1 MKYLRRQILDKKSVT
16 GNTSLY
22 VDIGGEV
29 VVNRPYSMLV
39 PKGTTTQRSP
49 DTTAP
54 AYVTGMIRFNT
65 TTGEFEGYQGSEW
78 RSFRFK
84 ESTGITKQDVGI
96 GDGSTVYFGPLSPD
110 PLAYSYQSGV
120 IWDATQAAKN
130 IIVLVENVFQ
140 IPIDNYTLVQNPPGN
155 DTKNPGNPWTAGTYL
170 LFGTAV
176 PANKPVYVLYGFD
189 K

>member
-1 MKYLRRQILDKKSVT
+1 MKYLRRQILDRKTVS

-29 VVNRPYSMLV
+29 VVSRPYSMLV
-39 PKGTTTQRSP
+39 PKGTTAQRSP

-54 AYVTGMIRFNT
+54 VFTTGMIRFNT
-65 TTGEFEGYQGSEW
+65 TTGEFEGYQGSSW

-84 ESTGITKQDVGI
+84 ESTGIVRQDAGV
-96 GDGSTVYFGPLSPD
+96 GDGSTVYFGPLNPN
-110 PLAYSYQSGV
+110 PLAYDYQSGV
-120 IWDATQAAKN
+120 TVNLTQAALN

-140 IPIDNYTLVQNPPGN
+140 IPNVNYTLVQNPPGI
-155 DTKNPGNPWTAGTYL
+155 DTKNPGNPWAAGVYL

-189 K
+189 R